1 MSEAENYCTDGC
13 LGYIVPP
20 RKYVCIFEEHMLWW
34 KKITRVVFHMA
45 NNLSAKQ
52 QQILDFIKVEIK
64 RNGYPPSVREIC
76 EAVNLSSTSTVHAHL
91 ETLER
96 KGYIRRS
103 PAKNRS
109 TEVLEEDF
117 YHGGREMV
125 NVPIVG
131 RVAAGMPILAAENVE
146 DTFPIPIDYVKN
158 DTCFMLH
165 VKGDSMIDEG
175 ILNGDLVL
183 VRQQKDA
190 VNGDIVIALLG
201 DDATVKTFSREGE
214 YVCLTP
220 ANPAFEPIK
229 TKECSILGKV
239 IGLYRRY

>member
-1 MSEAENYCTDGC
+1 
-13 LGYIVPP
+13 
-20 RKYVCIFEEHMLWW
+20 
-34 KKITRVVFHMA
+34 MA
-45 NNLSAKQ
+45 TGLTAKQ
-52 QQILDFIKVEIK
+52 QMILDFLKSEIK
-64 RNGYPPSVREIC
+64 QNGYSPSVREIC
-76 EAVNLSSTSTVHAHL
+76 DAVNLSSTSTVHAHL

-96 KGYIRRS
+96 KGFIRRS

-109 TEVLEEDF
+109 TQILEEDF
-117 YHGGREMV
+117 YQSARELV

-131 RVAAGMPILAAENVE
+131 RVAAGVPILADENIE

-165 VKGDSMIDEG
+165 VQGDSMMDEG
-175 ILNGDLVL
+175 ILDGDLVL
-183 VRQQKDA
+183 VRQQPDA
-190 VNGDIVIALLG
+190 NNGDIVIALLE
-201 DDATVKTFSREGE
+201 DDATVKTFSRDGE

-220 ANPAFEPIK
+220 ANPAFKPIR

>member
-1 MSEAENYCTDGC
+1 
-13 LGYIVPP
+13 
-20 RKYVCIFEEHMLWW
+20 
-34 KKITRVVFHMA
+34 MA

-52 QQILDFIKVEIK
+52 KAILDFVKAEIK
-64 RNGYPPSVREIC
+64 KNGYPPTVREIC
-76 EAVNLSSTSTVHAHL
+76 GAVKLRSTSTVHAHL

-117 YHGGREMV
+117 YQSARELV

-131 RVAAGMPILAAENVE
+131 RVAAGVPILADENVE

-175 ILNGDLVL
+175 ILDGDLVL
-183 VRQQKDA
+183 VRQQQNA

-201 DDATVKTFSREGE
+201 EEATVKTFSRQGDFIL
-214 YVCLTP
+214 LTP
-220 ANPAFEPIK
+220 ANAALKPIK

>member
-1 MSEAENYCTDGC
+1 
-13 LGYIVPP
+13 
-20 RKYVCIFEEHMLWW
+20 
-34 KKITRVVFHMA
+34 MA
-45 NNLSAKQ
+45 TGLTAKQ
-52 QQILDFIKVEIK
+52 QMILDFLKSEIK
-64 RNGYPPSVREIC
+64 QNGYSPSVREIC
-76 EAVNLSSTSTVHAHL
+76 DAVNLSSTSTVHAHL

-109 TEVLEEDF
+109 TQILEEDF
-117 YHGGREMV
+117 YQSARELV

-131 RVAAGMPILAAENVE
+131 RVAAGVPILADENIE

-165 VKGDSMIDEG
+165 VKGDSMMDEG
-175 ILNGDLVL
+175 ILDGDLVL
-183 VRQQKDA
+183 VRQQPDA
-190 VNGDIVIALLG
+190 NNGDIVIALLE

-220 ANPAFEPIK
+220 ANPAFKPIR